1 MGQIL
6 SGNKRKHEDCR
17 PNPLPA
23 DDSEEERA
31 DEDCMQLMNR
41 EGLRLFNLGQPS
53 EAQLQGLGYVKH
65 EYLRYGLKF
74 AGHPLLDREDVKAIK
89 PPNNVFWEEPVSD
102 ACETAIRWTFWLDPP
117 GEDVILGPITRHFY
131 RRMLL
136 PPFQYMRIGNGNSRR
151 AKSAQV
157 FVEFKEMAFKL
168 NKGEDPDEDFWTEQI
183 KVSKKTYLQMSD
195 NKRRFYLHLQCL
207 KDLVQ
212 PSNAMED
219 RLWVTNNKKWLEG
232 SGVFSAWEKH
242 CAAMGGRPR
251 GGGWVGE
258 PKMTD
263 THNGRLRGTY
273 FVDEWGEEWRVLK
286 VMWDDDYDCNH
297 AFYYDA
303 ALGDPCNPLTD
314 GNSIYPRADGS
325 RWPTLEDCQ
334 YSTVEQ
340 VDEWIE
346 ARHKPK
352 KRARTT

>member
-41 EGLRLFNLGQPS
+41 EGWRLYNLDQPS
-53 EAQLQGLGYVKH
+53 EAQLLGLGYVKY
-65 EYLRYGLKF
+65 EYLQYGLEV
-74 AGHPLLDREDVKAIK
+74 ASHPLLGRDDVKAKK

-117 GEDVILGPITRHFY
+117 GEDVSLGPIVRHFL
-131 RRMLL
+131 RRMWL
-136 PPFQYMRIGNGNSRR
+136 PPWTFGRIGNGNSRR
-151 AKSAQV
+151 ARSAEV

-168 NKGEDPDEDFWTEQI
+168 NGGAKPDEDFWLERFTVLYKTSLQME
-183 KVSKKTYLQMSD
+183 VSKRM
-195 NKRRFYLHLQCL
+195 FYEHLRW
-207 KDLVQ
+207 VVM
-212 PSNAMED
+212 PSGSKEA
-219 RLWVTNNKKWLEG
+219 LWVSNNKKWFED
-232 SGVFSAWEKH
+232 SGVYSAWEKH
-242 CAAMGGRPR
+242 CAAIGGRPR
-251 GGGWVGE
+251 TGGWVGE
-258 PKMTD
+258 PKMTRHHHD
-263 THNGRLRGTY
+263 RLRGTY

-346 ARHKPK
+346 AGHKPK
-352 KRARTT
+352 KRARS